1 MIWHIDSALLRTIFS
16 VLSLIGLVIF
26 INPIL
31 LGICNLGN
39 VSASI
44 AFLLLSIF
52 FIFNKTIASLLDRLW
67 MHSIG
72 KIIIITVIGFIIL
85 GLILVTIIS
94 AFMINAANDYPEESN
109 IVVVLGCK
117 VNGTT
122 PSLMLTKR
130 LEATY
135 DYLIENEDVLVIVSG
150 GQGEYEDISEAQCM
164 KDYLIGKGI
173 SDDRIIMEDKSTSTY
188 ENILFSKQI
197 MSDMEL
203 GNNITIITDGFH
215 QLRAKMIA
223 NKLDVETDSVSAKTP
238 IYLLPTYWVREW
250 FGVIVEYVK

>member
-1 MIWHIDSALLRTIFS
+1 MIWHIDSAFLRTIFS

-26 INPIL
+26 INPIF

-39 VSASI
+39 VSAGI

-52 FIFNKTIASLLDRLW
+52 FIFNKKIASLIDKIWL
-67 MHSIG
+67 HNIG
-72 KIIIITVIGFIIL
+72 KIVIITVIGFIIL

-94 AFMINAANDYPEESN
+94 AFMINAANDYPDESN
-109 IVVVLGCK
+109 VVVVLGCK

-135 DYLIENEDVLVIVSG
+135 DYLIKNEDVLVIVSG

-164 KDYLIGKGI
+164 KDYLIDKGI

-203 GNNITIITDGFH
+203 GNNVTIITDGFH

-223 NKLDVETDSVSAKTP
+223 NKLDLETDSVSAKTP
-238 IYLLPTYWVREW
+238 IYLLPTYWIREW
-250 FGVIVEYVK
+250 FGVIDEYVK

>member
-173 SDDRIIMEDKSTSTY
+173 SDDRIIMEDKSTS
-188 ENILFSKQI
+188 
-197 MSDMEL
+197 
-203 GNNITIITDGFH
+203 
-215 QLRAKMIA
+215 
-223 NKLDVETDSVSAKTP
+223 
-238 IYLLPTYWVREW
+238 
-250 FGVIVEYVK
+250 

>member
-39 VSASI
+39 VSAGI
-44 AFLLLSIF
+44 AFFLLSTF
-52 FIFNKTIASLLDRLW
+52 FIFNKTIASLLDKLW
-67 MHSIG
+67 MYSIG
-72 KIIIITVIGFIIL
+72 KVVIITVIGFIIL
-85 GLILVTIIS
+85 GLILVTVIS
-94 AFMINAANDYPEESN
+94 AFMINTANDYPEDPN
-109 IVVVLGCK
+109 VVVVLGCK

-150 GQGEYEDISEAQCM
+150 GQGENEDISEAQCM
-164 KDYLIGKGI
+164 KDYLIDKGI

-203 GNNITIITDGFH
+203 GNNIIIITDGFH

-250 FGVIVEYVK
+250 FGVIDEYVK